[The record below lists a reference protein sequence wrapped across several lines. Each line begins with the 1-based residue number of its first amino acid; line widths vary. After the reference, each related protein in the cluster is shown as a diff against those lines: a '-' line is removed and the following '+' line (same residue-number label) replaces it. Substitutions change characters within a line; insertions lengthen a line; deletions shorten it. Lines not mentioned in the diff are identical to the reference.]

1 MAAWKVLPAQ
11 GLLNLA
17 SEMNVGLSVFFALTN
32 YFHFDASFATNFS
45 QPVQELFLQKP
56 ETGIG
61 ASEGGG
67 TGVVLSYSEHSF
79 RPTGTKNWS
88 IGGKKCS
95 RSFLRHQKLRK
106 HFWIWQIQIY
116 DLTLVSTNTLKGWME
131 NFQQIFRKS
140 FFSNIWQFCS
150 LDIPMQTM
158 ICQFQSHKQIL
169 DCFQQNFNLILPKR
183 TLKAKDFARFSH
195 RAELLKITNTNSMC
209 IFCGLV
215 SHGWW
220 LVLGRCHRQILN

>member
-1 MAAWKVLPAQ
+1 MFFIEEKQVLARQ

-17 SEMNVGLSVFFALTN
+17 GEMNGGLSVFFALTN

-56 ETGIG
+56 KTSIG

-67 TGVVLSYSEHSF
+67 TGVVLSYSKHSF

-116 DLTLVSTNTLKGWME
+116 DLTLVSTNTWKDGWK
-131 NFQQIFRKS
+131 IFNRYLGNHFFFKYMAILFPRHSHANNDLPVSKS
-140 FFSNIWQFCS
+140 
-150 LDIPMQTM
+150 
-158 ICQFQSHKQIL
+158 
-169 DCFQQNFNLILPKR
+169 
-183 TLKAKDFARFSH
+183 
-195 RAELLKITNTNSMC
+195 
-209 IFCGLV
+209 
-215 SHGWW
+215 
-220 LVLGRCHRQILN
+220 

>member
-1 MAAWKVLPAQ
+1 MFFLEEKQVLARQ

-17 SEMNVGLSVFFALTN
+17 GEMNGGLSVFFALTN

-56 ETGIG
+56 KTGIG

-106 HFWIWQIQIY
+106 HFWIWQIQNY
-116 DLTLVSTNTLKGWME
+116 DLTLVSTNTWKDGWKIFNRYLGN
-131 NFQQIFRKS
+131 NFFFKNMAILFPRHSHANNDLPVSKS
-140 FFSNIWQFCS
+140 
-150 LDIPMQTM
+150 
-158 ICQFQSHKQIL
+158 
-169 DCFQQNFNLILPKR
+169 
-183 TLKAKDFARFSH
+183 
-195 RAELLKITNTNSMC
+195 
-209 IFCGLV
+209 
-215 SHGWW
+215 
-220 LVLGRCHRQILN
+220 